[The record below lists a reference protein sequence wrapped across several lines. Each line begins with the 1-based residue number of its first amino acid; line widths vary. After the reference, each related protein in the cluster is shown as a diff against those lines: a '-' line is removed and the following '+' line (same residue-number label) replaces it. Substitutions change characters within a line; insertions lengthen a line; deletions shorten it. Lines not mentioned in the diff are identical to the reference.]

1 MRINRILNAVGRQAL
16 PPTSKADHSSR
27 ETRRRIRHRGFWRQR
42 LPPYSTHPIHEG
54 ILAFSASC
62 LLVFAFAGCDQLPG
76 KPKEKDRWRPPEANK
91 NFADLY
97 ATNCLGCHSNG
108 ETISASISMHDPLYL
123 QVIPKETMRK
133 IIATRVPGTTM
144 PGFAQAVGGDLTD
157 EQIDVL
163 VQGIYEW
170 SKGNNQ
176 TGLPPYSA
184 PPGDAHSGAAVYAES
199 CADCHGKEGTG
210 GKAGSVVDPS
220 YLSLTSDQYLRSV
233 IIAGRPEL
241 GMPNYQR
248 LVPGKPLTAEQIADV
263 VGWLASHRPS
273 SSEEAKPATVESN

>member
-27 ETRRRIRHRGFWRQR
+27 ETRRRIRHRGFWRQS

-91 NFADLY
+91 DFADLY

-133 IIATRVPGTTM
+133 IIATGVPGTTM

-176 TGLPPYSA
+176 TGLPPYRA

-241 GMPNYQR
+241 GMPNYQG

>member
-1 MRINRILNAVGRQAL
+1 MRINKIPRPRATLRSTLGLPAPWREALKARLRALKNAQTIFCARLVTNCVVL
-16 PPTSKADHSSR
+16 TFSS
-27 ETRRRIRHRGFWRQR
+27 
-42 LPPYSTHPIHEG
+42 
-54 ILAFSASC
+54 
-62 LLVFAFAGCDQLPG
+62 LLVFALTGCDQLPG
-76 KPKEKDRWRPPEANK
+76 KPNEKNRWKPPEANK
-91 NFADLY
+91 IFADLY

-108 ETISASISMHDPLYL
+108 DTISGSISMHDPLYL

-133 IIATRVPGTTM
+133 IIANGVPRTAM
-144 PGFAQAVGGDLTD
+144 PGFGRAIGGELTD

-170 SKGNNQ
+170 SKGSNL

-184 PPGDAHSGAAVYAES
+184 PPGDAQNGAAVYAES

-220 YLSLTSDQYLRSV
+220 YLSLASDQYLRSV

-241 GMPNYQR
+241 GMPNHQS
-248 LVPGKPLTAEQIADV
+248 LVPGKPLTSEQIADV

-273 SSEEAKPATVESN
+273 SSEEAKPTTAKSN

>member
-1 MRINRILNAVGRQAL
+1 MVMRINRIPRPVLWGNALKARFESLKNAQAIFRARLRTNCVVLTFSL
-16 PPTSKADHSSR
+16 P
-27 ETRRRIRHRGFWRQR
+27 
-42 LPPYSTHPIHEG
+42 
-54 ILAFSASC
+54 
-62 LLVFAFAGCDQLPG
+62 LVFALAGCDQLPG
-76 KPKEKDRWRPPEANK
+76 KPNEKNRWQPPEANK

-133 IIATRVPGTTM
+133 IIANGVHGTAM
-144 PGFAQAVGGDLTD
+144 PGFGRAIGGELTD

-170 SKGNNQ
+170 SKGSNL

-184 PPGDAHSGAAVYAES
+184 PPGDAHNGAAVYAES
-199 CADCHGKEGTG
+199 CADCHGKEGIG
-210 GKAGSVVDPS
+210 WKAGSVVDPA
-220 YLSLTSDQYLRSV
+220 YLSLASDQYLRSV

-241 GMPNYQR
+241 GMPNHQG
-248 LVPGKPLTAEQIADV
+248 LVPGKPLTSEQIADV
-263 VGWLASHRPS
+263 VGWLASHRPP
-273 SSEEAKPATVESN
+273 SSEQAKPATAQSK